1 MNTKRYLPHI
11 AALLIFFVV
20 LVFFLNPIVFGGK
33 SIKQGDIYNH
43 AGMSKEIVD
52 YRKAHPGEE
61 PLWTNSMFG
70 GMPAYQ
76 ISTLYPGNIINSI
89 HVGFL
94 RMMSVPFFALFMSM
108 VGFYFLLVTLRIN
121 PWLCIGAAVAFGLA
135 SYTVII
141 LQAGH
146 NSKAFAMAY
155 MAPVIAGVFITLRG
169 RLLLGAVITALAL
182 AFELAAGHLQITYYL
197 AILLLLLGLGEAI
210 RLIREGKIVY
220 LAKSG
225 AVLAVAVV
233 LAVLPNITSLYL
245 TNEYGK
251 ETTRGRSELTLDS
264 KTESKTEDGLGI
276 GYATQWSYGV
286 GESFTLLIP
295 DFNGGAS
302 DNIADYDKEALKK
315 ASDVNQRESIGQ
327 SFTAYFGDQ
336 PFTSGPVY
344 VGAIF
349 CFLFVLGLLIVK
361 DQIKWWLLAATV
373 VSIMFSW
380 GSNAEGL
387 TEFLFHNLP
396 GYNKFRAVSM
406 ILVIACITIPI
417 LAMLAVKEIMD
428 NPDVFKSGKRSF
440 WIALGITGGITF
452 LVSITP
458 SSFVTP
464 VKDSEIGQVRS
475 AYEKQGVP
483 LSEVDPLIA
492 SLEEVRLGLVSSD
505 AMRSTLFIVMAAG
518 LLFAYSRFRFN
529 VFFLAGGMLVLFM
542 VDLMPVASR
551 YLSQKRGHYEK
562 RTTKEINFSM
572 SASDELILQDKDP
585 DYRVLNLAA
594 NIWNDAS
601 TSYFHKSVGGYHGA
615 KLKRI
620 QELYE
625 WAMENDIKQFRIEA
639 SKAQSDSAV
648 QAALASAATLNML
661 NTRYLIVNDEGG
673 VIKNSNACGNAWFVS
688 NIKKV
693 ANADSEMVAVQ
704 NFNPRTTAVV
714 DQRFEK
720 QLAGLIPAADSTASI
735 KLLSYAPNKLTY
747 ESNSSKE
754 QLAVFSEIYYPHG
767 WNAYVDGKLTEH
779 FRADYVLR
787 AMRVPAGKH
796 TVEFRFEPE
805 FYSKGEM
812 ISKISSL
819 ILLVLLLGVGFLEI
833 RKNKK
838 QEQNQSPKT
847 V

>member
-1 MNTKRYLPHI
+1 MNANRYLPHLSAI
-11 AALLIFFVV
+11 LIFVIV
-20 LVFFLNPIVFGGK
+20 LVFFLNPVVFGGK

-43 AGMSKEIVD
+43 AGMSKEIAD

-89 HVGFL
+89 QVGFV
-94 RMMSVPFFALFMSM
+94 RMLSVPFFALFMSM

-155 MAPVIAGVFITLRG
+155 MAPVIAGLFLTLRG
-169 RLLLGAVITALAL
+169 RLLLGGVITALSL
-182 AFELAAGHLQITYYL
+182 AFELASGHLQITYYL
-197 AILLLLLGLGEAI
+197 AILILLLGAGEVI
-210 RLIREGKIVY
+210 RLIREKKIMY
-220 LAKSG
+220 MAKAA

-264 KTESKTEDGLGI
+264 KTETKTEDGLSV

-286 GESFTLLIP
+286 GESFSLLIP
-295 DFNGGAS
+295 DFNGGVS
-302 DNIADYDKEALKK
+302 DQIAEYNKDALKK
-315 ASDVNQRESIGQ
+315 VKDPDQRNFIGQ
-327 SFTAYFGDQ
+327 NFAAYFGDQ

-361 DQIKWWLLAATV
+361 DPIKWWLLAATV
-373 VSIMFSW
+373 VSIAFAW

-406 ILVIACITIPI
+406 ILVVACITIPI
-417 LAMLAVKEIMD
+417 LAMLAVKELTESA
-428 NPDVFKSGKRSF
+428 DVFKKSMRAF
-440 WIALGITGGITF
+440 WIALGITGGISL
-452 LVSITP
+452 LVAMTP
-458 SSFVTP
+458 SSFVTA
-464 VKDSEIGQVRS
+464 VKDTETSQIRSSFQKEGYDMRAAEEAIGN
-475 AYEKQGVP
+475 
-483 LSEVDPLIA
+483 
-492 SLEEVRLGLVSSD
+492 LEEVRLGLVSSD
-505 AMRSTLFIVMAAG
+505 AFRTTTLIIMVAG
-518 LLFAYSRFRFN
+518 LLFAFIRFRFN
-529 VFFLAGGMLVLFM
+529 IYFLAGGMFLLFVFDM
-542 VDLMPVASR
+542 FPVATR
-551 YLSQKRGHYEK
+551 YLSTKRGHFEK
-562 RTTKEINFSM
+562 RTTKEITMSM
-572 SASDELILQDKDP
+572 TASDELILQDKDP
-585 DYRVLNLAA
+585 NYRVLNLTV
-594 NIWNDAS
+594 NPWSDAS

-625 WAMENDIKQFRIEA
+625 WAMESDIRDFRTEA
-639 SKAQSDSAV
+639 SKAKSDSAI
-648 QAALASAATLNML
+648 QAILGSAATLNML
-661 NTRYLIVNDEGG
+661 NTRYLIFNTDGA
-673 VIKNSNACGNAWFVS
+673 ILKNSNACGNAWFVS

-704 NFNPRTTAVV
+704 NFNPRTTAVI
-714 DQRFEK
+714 DNRFEK
-720 QLAGLIPAADSTASI
+720 EIAGLTPSADSLARI
-735 KLLSYAPNKLTY
+735 NLLSYAPNKLTY

-754 QLAVFSEIYYPHG
+754 QLAVFSEIYYPYG
-767 WNAYVDGKLTEH
+767 WNAYVDGKPTPH
-779 FRADYVLR
+779 FRANYVLR
-787 AMRVPAGKH
+787 AMRIPAGKH
-796 TVEFRFEPE
+796 SIEFRFEPE
-805 FYSKGEM
+805 FYAKGEAVSR
-812 ISKISSL
+812 IASVIL
-819 ILLVLLLGVGFLEI
+819 ILVFGLGLFLDW
-833 RKNKK
+833 RKTNKSIIK
-838 QEQNQSPKT
+838 A
-847 V
+847 